1 MYKRILL
8 PLDGSRI
15 AENALPYARAL
26 ARGLK
31 VPVNLICVIDL
42 AEMARNVSAAEGL
55 FLDTLAEDEA
65 RRRGE
70 YLSEV
75 AKSFPGERVQ
85 WKVEKGNAATVIIES
100 AAAETDTLICMATH
114 GRSGLNR
121 WLLGSVA
128 EKVLRGA
135 SAPVLLIRASEG
147 AQTEGEKR
155 LESVIVPLD
164 GSSLAEQVLPSIAD
178 LAKQLDLEVIL
189 FRAYN
194 IPFGIY
200 DVGASYAVD
209 VERLSA
215 DIEADVQQYLE
226 DKRDALTKAGLEKI
240 SYASK
245 EGLSADEIIKYG
257 RKTPDKLIAM
267 CSHGR
272 SGVKRWVLGS
282 VTETVVRHCSDP
294 VLVLRAQS

>member
-1 MYKRILL
+1 MYNKILV

-31 VPVNLICVIDL
+31 VPVDLLCVIDL
-42 AEMARNVSAAEGL
+42 AEMVRDVSTAEGL
-55 FLDTLAEDEA
+55 FLDTLAEDET

-70 YLSEV
+70 YLNGI
-75 AKSFPGERVQ
+75 AKSFSGAQVQ
-85 WKVEKGNAATVIIES
+85 CRIEKGEAASIIIES
-100 AAAETDTLICMATH
+100 AAAEKDTLVCLATH

-135 SAPVLLIRASEG
+135 SAQLLLIRASEE

-164 GSSLAEQVLPSIAD
+164 GSSLAEQVLAPIAD
-178 LAKQLDLEVIL
+178 LAKRLDLEVIL
-189 FRAYN
+189 FRAYS
-194 IPFGIY
+194 IPYGIY

-209 VERLSA
+209 LERLSA
-215 DIEADVQQYLE
+215 DIEADVEQYLE
-226 DKRDALTKAGLEKI
+226 EKRDALAKAGLEKI

-245 EGLSADEIIKYG
+245 EGLSADEIIKFA
-257 RKTPDKLIAM
+257 RATPDNLIAM
-267 CSHGR
+267 CTHGR

-282 VTETVVRHCSDP
+282 VTETVVRHSGDP

>member
-1 MYKRILL
+1 MYNKILV

-31 VPVNLICVIDL
+31 VPVVLLCVIDL
-42 AEMARNVSAAEGL
+42 AEIVRHVSVAEGL
-55 FLDTLAEDEA
+55 FLDTLAQDET

-70 YLSEV
+70 YLNGI
-75 AKSFPGERVQ
+75 AKSFSGARVQ
-85 WKVEKGNAATVIIES
+85 CKIEKGDAASVIIES
-100 AAAETDTLICMATH
+100 TAAEKETLVCMATH

-135 SAPVLLIRASEG
+135 SAQLLLIRASVE

-164 GSSLAEQVLPSIAD
+164 GSSVAEQVLAPIAD
-178 LAKQLDLEVIL
+178 LAKRLDLEVIL

-194 IPFGIY
+194 IPYGIY
-200 DVGASYAVD
+200 DVGASHAVD
-209 VERLSA
+209 LERLSA

-226 DKRDALTKAGLEKI
+226 EKRDALAKAGLEKI

-245 EGLSADEIIKYG
+245 EGLSADEIIKFA
-257 RKTPDKLIAM
+257 RATPDNLIAM
-267 CSHGR
+267 CSHGY
-272 SGVKRWVLGS
+272 SGVKRWMLGS
-282 VTETVVRHCSDP
+282 VTETVARHSGDP

>member
-1 MYKRILL
+1 MIV

-31 VPVNLICVIDL
+31 VPVDLLCVIDL
-42 AEMARNVSAAEGL
+42 AEMERNVSVATGL
-55 FLDTLAEDEA
+55 FLDTLAEDET
-65 RRRGE
+65 RRRSE
-70 YLSEV
+70 YLSRI
-75 AKSFPGERVQ
+75 AKSFSGAPVQ
-85 WKVEKGNAATVIIES
+85 CKVEKGDAASVIIAS
-100 AAAETDTLICMATH
+100 AAAEKDPLLCMATH

-135 SAPVLLIRASEG
+135 NAQLLLIRASE
-147 AQTEGEKR
+147 AAHTEGEKR
-155 LESVIVPLD
+155 LQTVIVPLD
-164 GSSLAEQVLPSIAD
+164 GSSLAEQVLPSVAA
-178 LAKQLDLEVIL
+178 LAKKLDLEVIL
-189 FRAYN
+189 FRAYS
-194 IPFGIY
+194 IPYGFY
-200 DVGASYAVD
+200 EAGASYAVD
-209 VERLSA
+209 LERLSA
-215 DIEADVQQYLE
+215 DIEAEVQQYLE
-226 DKRDALTKAGLEKI
+226 EKRDGLTKAGLEKV

-257 RKTPDKLIAM
+257 RTTRDQLIAM

-282 VTETVVRHCSDP
+282 VTETVVRHAGGP
-294 VLVLRAQS
+294 VLIVRAAA

>member
-1 MYKRILL
+1 MYNKILV

-31 VPVNLICVIDL
+31 APVDLLCVIDL
-42 AEMARNVSAAEGL
+42 AEMVRDVSAAEGL
-55 FLDTLAEDEA
+55 FLDTLAEDET

-70 YLSEV
+70 YLSGI
-75 AKSFPGERVQ
+75 AKSFSAAQVQ
-85 WKVEKGNAATVIIES
+85 CKIEKGEAASVIIES
-100 AAAETDTLICMATH
+100 AAAEKDTLVCLATH

-135 SAPVLLIRASEG
+135 NAQLLLIRASEE
-147 AQTEGEKR
+147 AQTEGEKV

-164 GSSLAEQVLPSIAD
+164 GSSLAEQVLAPIAD
-178 LAKQLDLEVIL
+178 LAKRLDLEVIL

-194 IPFGIY
+194 IPYGIY

-209 VERLSA
+209 LERLSA

-226 DKRDALTKAGLEKI
+226 EKRDALAKAGLEKI

-245 EGLSADEIIKYG
+245 EGLSADEIIKFA
-257 RKTPDKLIAM
+257 RATPDNLIAM
-267 CSHGR
+267 CTHGR

-282 VTETVVRHCSDP
+282 VTETVVRHSGDP

>member
-1 MYKRILL
+1 MYSKIMV

-31 VPVNLICVIDL
+31 VPVDLLCVIDL
-42 AEMARNVSAAEGL
+42 AEMERNVSVAEGL
-55 FLDTLAEDEA
+55 FLDTLAEDET

-70 YLSEV
+70 YLSQI
-75 AKSFPGERVQ
+75 AKSFSGAPVQ
-85 WKVEKGNAATVIIES
+85 CKIEKGNAASVIIES
-100 AAAETDTLICMATH
+100 AATEKDTLVCMATH
-114 GRSGLNR
+114 GRSGLKR

-135 SAPVLLIRASEG
+135 SAPLLLIRASET
-147 AQTEGEKR
+147 AQTEGETR
-155 LESVIVPLD
+155 LGAVIVPLD
-164 GSSLAEQVLPSIAD
+164 GSSLAEQVLASVTD
-178 LAKQLDLEVIL
+178 LAKPLDLEVIL
-189 FRAYN
+189 FRAYR
-194 IPFGIY
+194 IPFGVY
-200 DVGASYAVD
+200 EAGASFAID
-209 VERLSA
+209 LERLSA
-215 DIEADVQQYLE
+215 EVEAEVQQYLE
-226 DKRDALTKAGLEKI
+226 VKRDALAKAGLEKV

-257 RKTPDKLIAM
+257 HRNPEKLIAM

-282 VTETVVRHCSDP
+282 VTETVVRHCGAP
-294 VLVLRAQS
+294 VLIVRAAV

>member
-1 MYKRILL
+1 MYNKILVT
-8 PLDGSRI
+8 LDGSRT

-26 ARGLK
+26 ARGFK
-31 VPVNLICVIDL
+31 VPVDLLSVIDL
-42 AEMARNVSAAEGL
+42 AEIVPNVSVAEGL
-55 FLDTLAEDEA
+55 FLDTLADDET
-65 RRRGE
+65 RRRGD
-70 YLSEV
+70 YLNGI
-75 AKSFPGERVQ
+75 AKSFSGARVQ
-85 WKVEKGNAATVIIES
+85 CKIAKGDAASVIIES
-100 AAAETDTLICMATH
+100 AAAEKDTLVCMATH

-135 SAPVLLIRASEG
+135 SAQLLLIRASVE

-164 GSSLAEQVLPSIAD
+164 GSSLAEQVLEPIAD
-178 LAKQLDLEVIL
+178 LAKRLDLEVIL
-189 FRAYN
+189 FRSYN
-194 IPFGIY
+194 VPYGIY

-209 VERLSA
+209 LERLSA

-226 DKRDALTKAGLEKI
+226 EKRDALAKAGLEKI

-245 EGLSADEIIKYG
+245 EGLSADEIIKFA
-257 RKTPDKLIAM
+257 RATPDNLIAM
-267 CSHGR
+267 CTHGR

-282 VTETVVRHCSDP
+282 VTETVARHSGDP

>member
-1 MYKRILL
+1 MYNKILV

-15 AENALPYARAL
+15 AENALPYARVF

-31 VPVNLICVIDL
+31 VPVDLLCVIDL
-42 AEMARNVSAAEGL
+42 DEIVRNVSVAEGL
-55 FLDTLAEDEA
+55 FLDTLAEHET

-70 YLSEV
+70 YLYGI
-75 AKSFPGERVQ
+75 AKSFSGARVQ
-85 WKVEKGNAATVIIES
+85 CKIEKGDAASVIIES
-100 AAAETDTLICMATH
+100 AAAEKDTLVCMATH

-135 SAPVLLIRASEG
+135 SAQLLLIRASVE
-147 AQTEGEKR
+147 AQTEGEKL

-164 GSSLAEQVLPSIAD
+164 GSSLAEQVLAPIAD
-178 LAKQLDLEVIL
+178 LAKRLDLEVIL

-194 IPFGIY
+194 VPYGIY

-209 VERLSA
+209 LERLST

-226 DKRDALTKAGLEKI
+226 EKRDALAKAGLEKI

-245 EGLSADEIIKYG
+245 EGLSADEIIKFA
-257 RKTPDKLIAM
+257 RATPDNLIAM
-267 CSHGR
+267 CTHGR

-282 VTETVVRHCSDP
+282 VTETVARHSGDP